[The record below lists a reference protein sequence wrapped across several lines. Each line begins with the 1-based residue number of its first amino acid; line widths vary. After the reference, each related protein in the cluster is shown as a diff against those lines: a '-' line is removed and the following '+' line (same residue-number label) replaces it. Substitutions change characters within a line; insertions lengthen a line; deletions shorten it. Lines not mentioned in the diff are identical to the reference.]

1 MDGKS
6 KELVNNQIKGSITT
20 MKTEVKVIDNTKREI
35 SVEVSGDVVKNKFED
50 VFKRIGQEAKVKGFR
65 PGHVPQDILEKNYSS
80 LAHDQVM
87 RELIPEIYGQA
98 LDKENLGAI
107 DLPQISDVKLDR
119 NSLSFKALVEIMPEI
134 EVNKYKGLKIEYQQA
149 QVNADEIK
157 RNIDS
162 IKESRKAASLDD
174 NFAKSLGYPGLTELE
189 KVMERQLAAQKDSQQ
204 RNKIET
210 QVIDQLTKE
219 LDFKLPESLVKKQ
232 HEDLLRQTKM
242 DLAIKGVPKE
252 KIEEQEKKIEQDLE
266 PEAKKQVKIYMILA
280 AIAKKENIAVD
291 DHMPQKVMEL
301 LFREANWVIK

>member
-1 MDGKS
+1 
-6 KELVNNQIKGSITT
+6 

-80 LAHDQVM
+80 LAHEQVM
-87 RELIPEIYGQA
+87 RELIPEVYGQA

-119 NSLSFKALVEIMPEI
+119 NLLSFKALVEIMPEI
-134 EVNKYKGLKIEYQQA
+134 AVNKYKGLRIEYQQG

-162 IKESRKAASLDD
+162 IKESRKAQTLDD

-189 KVMERQLAAQKDSQQ
+189 KVMERQLLAQKDNQQ
-204 RNKIET
+204 RQKIEN
-210 QVIDQLTKE
+210 QVIEQLTKE
-219 LDFKLPESLVKKQ
+219 LDFKLPDSLVKKQ
-232 HEDLLRQTKM
+232 HEDLLRQTKI

-252 KIEEQEKKIEQDLE
+252 KIEEQEKKIAQDLE

-280 AIAKKENIAVD
+280 AIAKKENITVD

-301 LFREANWVIK
+301 LFREADWKIS